1 MKWFPSWDL
10 TVMKLLTLA
19 VLSQEYPGKNNSK
32 VNTMAAD
39 GLAPRAARSSP
50 ATIWVAELILGRGIA
65 GFTRIS
71 HVWRKIEII
80 MRQRIRIFLLFG
92 AISMLACVKYKYF
105 HDFFVT
111 LLAIETV
118 DRLA

>member
-50 ATIWVAELILGRGIA
+50 ATIWVGRWMISFLGGEYL
-65 GFTRIS
+65 GSEKTHNESFFF
-71 HVWRKIEII
+71 KEIQHI
-80 MRQRIRIFLLFG
+80 KG
-92 AISMLACVKYKYF
+92 
-105 HDFFVT
+105 
-111 LLAIETV
+111 
-118 DRLA
+118 